1 MAVYSSKNIF
11 SLDSDSLVKVPDV
24 KVFIDSNN
32 LSICEFYNQGGGL
45 VLGEG
50 KKVSE
55 TVMKMPICV
64 KKSIYEKHLGPL
76 SSQIEI
82 GETQTSSEEIKT
94 PALSKIERDAAVI
107 KETEVVY
114 GKKNVEMTMQAIDGL
129 KDIMSVTKLSKST
142 LVDAQDIVEETF
154 KLERESLVGCI
165 SALRSIDT
173 YTYDHSFGVYL
184 LFSQALEDFRKYMD
198 RPIFYDVFKTLNSNV
213 NFNSNSIKKYA
224 TAALLHDFGKRSIPS
239 DILLKESKLTQEE
252 FEIIKYHPRIAV
264 KEFYDLGIDD
274 VAFLEIV
281 GNHHRNYLTF
291 PKKGQSPLAQICNI
305 VDIYEACR
313 SKRSYKLEQ
322 SFNQVQGIL
331 LDEKQKKTAHNW
343 DSFIFVTI
351 MKDTLPKFEAKRA
364 K

>member
-1 MAVYSSKNIF
+1 MAIDSSKSIF
-11 SLDSDSLVKVPDV
+11 SLDSDSLVKILDV
-24 KVFIDSNN
+24 KVFINPQG
-32 LSICEFYNQGGGL
+32 LSVCGFYNQEGGL
-45 VLGEG
+45 ILGEG
-50 KKVSE
+50 RRVPDS
-55 TVMKMPICV
+55 VANMSIHV
-64 KKSIYEKHLGPL
+64 KKSIYEKYIGPL
-76 SSQIEI
+76 TTQIEI
-82 GETQTSSEEIKT
+82 GEVAKAPEEEPSS
-94 PALSKIERDAAVI
+94 LSKIQRDAAIV
-107 KETEVVY
+107 KETEAVY
-114 GKKNVEMTMQAIDGL
+114 GKKNVEITMQAIDGL
-129 KDIMSVTKLSKST
+129 KGIMGVSSLNKST
-142 LVDAQDIVEETF
+142 FVEAQDIVEETF

-239 DILLKESKLTQEE
+239 DILLKETSLTPEE

-274 VAFLEIV
+274 PVFLEIV

-313 SKRSYKLEQ
+313 SKRSYKSKQ
-322 SFNQVQGIL
+322 SFNQTQGIL
-331 LDEKQKKTAHNW
+331 LDEKQKKTAHGW